1 MDITL
6 SAQHSDLPVGLD
18 EAVADTVG
26 RLDRLDPQLT
36 RAEVHL
42 SVERNPRIV
51 DRVVCEVML
60 HGGGS
65 PIVGKVAGP
74 DVGAALSRVTHT
86 LEHQL
91 HKRKTHRVNHRH
103 GGSAHRTSGT

>member
-1 MDITL
+1 VDITL